1 MIFSASLWYNNPTGS
16 DDGNFQLMAL
26 FNYFSHTTQDSYPTF
41 LISGKGLSRADSA
54 RGAIYAK
61 VGATIGGTVMGYVS
75 QSIGRRRAI
84 VIACLCAAAV
94 IPGWIL
100 PDTKAGLAAGS
111 FFLQFMVQGAWG
123 VVPVHLNELS
133 PPQFRAAFP
142 GIAYQIGNAISSPAA
157 EIVTGIS
164 EHTFIT
170 DKGKRVE
177 AFGPTMGVA
186 TAIIAISLAFWT
198 AIGREQRGSHF
209 EAANPA
215 GYSDEPSVAG
225 SSKNQDPE
233 KANSSHDE
241 GEDEKASVKAVEKA

>member
-1 MIFSASLWYNNPTGS
+1 
-16 DDGNFQLMAL
+16 MAL
-26 FNYFSHTTQDSYPTF
+26 FNFFSHTTQDSYPTF

-61 VGATIGGTVMGYVS
+61 VGASIGGTVMGYVS
-75 QSIGRRRAI
+75 QSIGRRRTI
-84 VIACLCAAAV
+84 VIACILAACL

-100 PDTKAGLAAGS
+100 PDTKSGLAAGS

-157 EIVTGIS
+157 EIVTAIS
-164 EHTFIT
+164 ESTFIT
-170 DKGKRVE
+170 ERGKRVE
-177 AFGPTMGVA
+177 AFGPVMGVA

-198 AIGREQRGSHF
+198 AIGREQKGSHF
-209 EAANPA
+209 EVAQVA
-215 GYSDEPSVAG
+215 GYSDEPSVGG
-225 SSKNQDPE
+225 SSKTQDPE
-233 KANSSHDE
+233 KAGSSHDE
-241 GEDEKASVKAVEKA
+241 GEDEKGSVKVIEKA

>member
-1 MIFSASLWYNNPTGS
+1 
-16 DDGNFQLMAL
+16 MAL
-26 FNYFSHTTQDSYPTF
+26 FNFFSHTTQDSYPTF
-41 LISGKGLSRADSA
+41 LISGKGLTRADSA

-61 VGATIGGTVMGYVS
+61 VGATIGGTFIGYIS

-84 VIACLCAAAV
+84 VIACVCAAV
-94 IPGWIL
+94 LIPGWVL
-100 PDTKAGLAAGS
+100 PETKAGLAAGS

-164 EHTFIT
+164 EHTFVT
-170 DKGKRVE
+170 FKGKKVE

-186 TAIIAISLAFWT
+186 TAIIAVSLAFWT
-198 AIGREQRGSHF
+198 AIGKEHRGSHF
-209 EAANPA
+209 EAAQVA
-215 GYSDEPSVAG
+215 GYSDEPPVAG
-225 SSKNQDPE
+225 PSNIRDPE
-233 KANSSHDE
+233 KARSTHSE
-241 GEDEKASVKAVEKA
+241 EDEKESMRVVEDGQSQPEKA

>member
-1 MIFSASLWYNNPTGS
+1 
-16 DDGNFQLMAL
+16 MAL
-26 FNYFSHTTQDSYPTF
+26 FNFFSHTTQDSYPTF

-61 VGATIGGTVMGYVS
+61 VGATVGGTVMGYIS
-75 QSIGRRRAI
+75 QSIGRRRTI
-84 VIACLCAAAV
+84 VIACLLAAAL

-100 PDTKAGLAAGS
+100 PDTKSGLAAGS

-157 EIVTGIS
+157 EIVTAIS
-164 EHTFIT
+164 ESTFIT

-198 AIGREQRGSHF
+198 AVGREQKGSHF
-209 EAANPA
+209 EAAKIA
-215 GYSDEPSVAG
+215 GYSDDPSVGG
-225 SSKNQDPE
+225 SSGLGTLRRPVR
-233 KANSSHDE
+233 ATMR
-241 GEDEKASVKAVEKA
+241 GRTRRRL